1 MGFVFY
7 NKNPKGKQ
15 VGDCTVR
22 AISKAMGQSWE
33 DTYIALA
40 MMGLILGDM
49 PNANSV
55 WGAYLRSKGFKRT
68 MIPDMCPDCYSV
80 VEFSEDHPRGTYI
93 LALSGHVVCVI
104 DGNYYD
110 AWDCGKEIPLFYWE
124 RMDE

>member
-22 AISKAMGQSWE
+22 AISKATGQSWE
-33 DTYIALA
+33 DTYIGMAIT
-40 MMGLILGDM
+40 GLIMGDL

-55 WGAYLRSKGFKRT
+55 WGAYLREKGFKRT

-80 VEFSEDHPRGTYI
+80 AEFSEDHPRGTYV
-93 LALSGHVVCVI
+93 LALQNHVVCVI

-110 AWDCGKEIPLFYWE
+110 AWDSGDEIPLFYWE
-124 RMDE
+124 RVDK